1 MTHAEAAARAAHLR
15 TELHRHNRL
24 YYIEAKPEITDQA
37 FDALLR
43 ELQDLEAAFP
53 DLVTPDSPTQ
63 RVGGA
68 PIEGFTQI
76 QHTVPMMSLD
86 NTYSEAELTAFF
98 ARLQKGLGREG
109 IRCVIEPKVDGVAI
123 TVRYE
128 NGVLKHAATRG
139 DGQTGDDV
147 TANVRTIQS
156 LPLRLP
162 AECPQTLEAR
172 GEVFMSK
179 AGFAK
184 LNEERES
191 AGEPRFAN
199 PRNATAG
206 TLKQLDPRIV
216 AKRPLDIVF
225 YGIVD
230 VVANAVTPTDDLF
243 STASNVPAVPQAQ
256 SEVHALLTKAG
267 LRKAD
272 LIWQADSAEGLLTA
286 IRELD
291 EKRKALPYETDG
303 AVIKVDS
310 FADQRELGATSK
322 APRWAIAY
330 KYAPEQA
337 ETRLLSV
344 DIQVGRTGALTP
356 VARLEPVFLSG
367 STVSN
372 ATLHNFEEIERKD
385 IRVGDLVVIEKAG
398 EIIPAVVM
406 VKKESRTGQ
415 ETAIPRPTHCPVC
428 GTPVHQDEE
437 QVVIRCPNPQ
447 CPEVVKRRLEHF
459 CSRGAMD
466 IRGLGESV
474 VAQLVDARL
483 VRDAA
488 DLYDLDALKLASL
501 ERQGSKS
508 IENLLKAISES
519 KQQPP
524 WRLIFGL
531 GILHVGVTAARTL
544 IEHFGGVDA
553 LAAASIEE
561 LTQCPDIGTVV
572 APSIHEW
579 FRDPVNAALLDR
591 LRSAGLTFTQRTV
604 EAASDKLKGSTW
616 VITGTLSQPRE
627 EIADHIRA
635 HGGKVSGSVSGK
647 TTYLLAGAEAG
658 SKLDKAAKLGVKVLS
673 EEEFRAML

>member
-1 MTHAEAAARAAHLR
+1 MTHAEATARAAFLR

-24 YYIEAKPEITDQA
+24 YYIEARPEISDQA
-37 FDALLR
+37 FDTLLR
-43 ELQDLEAAFP
+43 ELQDIEAAFP

-76 QHTVPMMSLD
+76 RHTVPMMSLD
-86 NTYSEAELTAFF
+86 NTYSEAEMIAFF
-98 ARLQKGLGREG
+98 LRLQKGLGRES

-123 TVRYE
+123 SVRYE

-147 TANVRTIQS
+147 SANARTIQS

-162 AECPQTLEAR
+162 ADCPQTLEAR
-172 GEVFMSK
+172 GEVFMPK
-179 AGFAK
+179 EGFAK

-216 AKRPLDIVF
+216 ARRPLDIVF

-230 VVANAVTPTDDLF
+230 ASADAAAPADDLF
-243 STASNVPAVPQAQ
+243 SAAPGGPQSQ
-256 SEVHALLTKAG
+256 SEVHALLAKAG

-272 LIWQADSAEGLLTA
+272 LIWKADSAEGLLAA

-291 EKRKALPYETDG
+291 EKRKTLPYETDG

-310 FADQRELGATSK
+310 SADQRELGATSK

-330 KYAPEQA
+330 KYQPEQA
-337 ETRLLSV
+337 ETRLLAV

-406 VKKESRTGQ
+406 VKKESRTGD
-415 ETAIPRPTHCPVC
+415 ETAIPRPPHCPVC
-428 GTPVHQDEE
+428 GTAVHQDEE
-437 QVVIRCPNPQ
+437 QVVIRCPNPHR
-447 CPEVVKRRLEHF
+447 PEVVKRRLEHF

-488 DLYDLDALKLASL
+488 DLYDLDALKLAGL

-508 IENLLKAISES
+508 IENLLKALAES

-524 WRLIFGL
+524 WRLVFGL

-553 LAAASIEE
+553 IAAASIEE
-561 LTQCPDIGTVV
+561 LTQCPDIGAVV
-572 APSIHEW
+572 APSIHAW

-591 LRSAGLTFTQRTV
+591 LRAAGLTFTQRSV
-604 EAASDKLKGSTW
+604 EAASDKLKGTTW
-616 VITGTLSQPRE
+616 VLTGALSQPRE
-627 EIADHIRA
+627 EIADLIRA

-647 TTYLLAGAEAG
+647 TTYLLAGEDAG
-658 SKLDKAAKLGVKVLS
+658 SKLDKAAKLGVAVVS
-673 EEEFRAML
+673 EEMFRAML